1 MNVVTLYIFNNAT
14 TGTQK
19 KGDRAKVWLQEIYRH
34 TTSTHK
40 KQAHTFVPQQY
51 KFTSNSCGYK
61 TKLAN
66 QHGAQTKKR
75 LQIYYV
81 LCAPD
86 WITCE
91 CGNIHNP
98 SLKATDFFTHEPAQ
112 AAGTASAHTE
122 TSSLADQDANSA
134 STQLT
139 AYPLHH
145 KDHSTF
151 PQKKKKIIRRTRIG
165 I

>member
-1 MNVVTLYIFNNAT
+1 M
-14 TGTQK
+14 
-19 KGDRAKVWLQEIYRH
+19 WLQDKIGK
-34 TTSTHK
+34 STWS
-40 KQAHTFVPQQY
+40 T
-51 KFTSNSCGYK
+51 NG
-61 TKLAN
+61 
-66 QHGAQTKKR
+66 KR
-75 LQIYYV
+75 LQNYYV

-151 PQKKKKIIRRTRIG
+151 PQKKKRSFDELGSESKASDRSSRTNNQIHKALLINMLEEPTMRVTRARLHECTI
-165 I
+165 